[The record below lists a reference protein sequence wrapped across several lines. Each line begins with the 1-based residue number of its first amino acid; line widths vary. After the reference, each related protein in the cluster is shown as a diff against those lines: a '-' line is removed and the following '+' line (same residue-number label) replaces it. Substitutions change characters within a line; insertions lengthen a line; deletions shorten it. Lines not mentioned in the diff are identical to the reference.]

1 MTVPLSPIINWEFLK
16 LLENSVFLK
25 LKSIEKKLED
35 VFTLTTIEKE
45 LKTPS
50 GRNLLFSNRVHWAK
64 YHLKK
69 LQYIEEKDGG
79 LKITLEGKRI
89 LELDLKKIHRN
100 KILNRK

>member
-16 LLENSVFLK
+16 LLGNSRFLK
-25 LKSIEKKLED
+25 LKSIEKKLGNI
-35 VFTLTTIEKE
+35 FALSTIEK
-45 LKTPS
+45 KIKIQS
-50 GRNLLFSNRVHWAK
+50 GKNLLFSNRVHWAK

-69 LQYIEEKDGG
+69 LQYIEEKDGR
-79 LKITLEGKRI
+79 LKITPEGERI